1 MSTNYA
7 NYQVVANAYNGYS
20 PSAVHTQN
28 NELFQYFFREL
39 LQDLQSVYKI
49 NIPEHWDY
57 DYFINT
63 LFLYGFVIVFDSG
76 KFGVIPQHGT
86 LAYYNVFY
94 KPSKAIVTNPLLI
107 TYNLDIGINCELI
120 KIHNDYTS
128 MYDMLA
134 YYADMLALTAEALG
148 INLINSKLSY
158 VFLGKNKASAETLK
172 ALYDRVQ
179 NGNPAVFADS
189 RLFNKDGT
197 PLWDSFFQNLSQ
209 NMIGNE
215 FIKLHAS
222 ILNQFRTDVGIPNA
236 NFDKTDRALTGEI
249 NANNMQ
255 TTSKAIVTCENIKRG
270 IEKVKKM
277 FPELTDLSCD
287 LRFEYTDN
295 ESMHASNQ
303 DKEME
308 VNGNE

>member
-1 MSTNYA
+1 MFTKST
-7 NYQVVANAYNGYS
+7 S
-20 PSAVHTQN
+20 P
-28 NELFQYFFREL
+28 
-39 LQDLQSVYKI
+39 
-49 NIPEHWDY
+49 NIG
-57 DYFINT
+57 IMIIS
-63 LFLYGFVIVFDSG
+63 LILYGFVIVFDSG
-76 KFGVIPQHGT
+76 KFGIIPQHGT
-86 LAYYNVFY
+86 LSYYNVFY
-94 KPSKAIVTNPLLI
+94 KPSKAIVSNPLLN
-107 TYNLDIGINCELI
+107 TFMLDIGVNCELI

-134 YYADMLALTAEALG
+134 YYADTLALTAEALG
-148 INLINSKLSY
+148 VNLINSKLSY

-277 FPELTDLSCD
+277 FPELTDLSCE
-287 LRFEYTDN
+287 LRFEYTDV
-295 ESMHASNQ
+295 ESMYASNQ
-303 DKEME
+303 DERE
-308 VNGNE
+308 VNTNE